1 MELHQLSEILKN
13 TNFKFIKNDYLY
25 HHQVVGYPLIKD
37 MNFEHFYFVTEVL
50 EQKLKA
56 KPFISTKDEEEM
68 EDAEFNFNNW
78 DDKWWF
84 IRMPKLF
91 FAQEL

>member
-13 TNFKFIKNDYLY
+13 PNFKFIEYDYLY
-25 HHQVVGYPLIKD
+25 HHMEVGYPLIKD
-37 MNFEHFYFVTEVL
+37 MNLEYFYFVTEVL

-56 KPFISTKDEEEM
+56 KAFISTKEEEM
-68 EDAEFNFNNW
+68 ENKEFHFDKW
-78 DDKWWF
+78 DDNWWF

-91 FAQEL
+91 YAQKL